1 MSEGLTISD
10 IIYMIPDMKKT
21 LTVQDI
27 DGKILQLKNQLMTLG
42 PLHPGSLSRQYQ
54 VCGRPGCKC
63 VDPHQPRPHG
73 PYTKLTYVYH
83 GKFTC
88 RFVRAGTLKE
98 VTALLGTFKTF
109 RKLIDQWIGLAIQRA
124 GLGPLGRAAGK
135 PSARQARKPLQR

>member
-1 MSEGLTISD
+1 
-10 IIYMIPDMKKT
+10 MKKS
-21 LTVQDI
+21 LTVQEI
-27 DGKILQLKNQLMTLG
+27 DEQILHLKNQLMALG

-63 VDPHQPRPHG
+63 VDPHKPRPHG

-98 VTALLGTFKTF
+98 VTTLLATFKAF
-109 RKLIDQWIGLAIQRA
+109 RKLTDQWVALAIQRA
-124 GLGPLGRAAGK
+124 ELGPLGRANRKTATTPTGK
-135 PSARQARKPLQR
+135 PRQR